1 MVTQEKVV
9 KKVRMDVTED
19 NSSIEMLSPGESPT
33 RA

>member
-19 NSSIEMLSPGESPT
+19 NSSIEMLSSGESLT